1 MTQTPFERYDPKGNI
16 DPVEQVDYTEAI
28 EQNQANL
35 QNELEKHNRNL
46 FQIEMAAARG
56 KDDALMKLSQ
66 LAPTAAKLAKPYT
79 DAYNTRKNFEAAKI
93 ARKFYSNNPD
103 FYELNFNPKE
113 AAENHQQ
120 TWHEDKV
127 DTDVRNGVLTPDQ
140 GKEFRDLSRG
150 MSNRVRRAL
159 LAERAKGYPGFVL
172 HGKTLQWPIITK
184 DGIKEDRA
192 YDDPRN
198 SDYERNQISSYIH
211 DAYLRDFSNPNWDQA
226 QVWKYLASKMTNHD
240 ANLTAAELEEQRQDY
255 NKLVES
261 RTQSDVIAAIKD
273 GGPGVQNWLVQTAAG
288 KYAWAGAGGMKLAR
302 LELDKHA
309 TNIAQDER
317 YNDHEQLKK
326 AFFGDE
332 LEFNDNNI
340 NTLGGRF
347 PQEFAGLERV
357 FASAEHAEIQEIRLK
372 DKNRTNEFE
381 AAFIK
386 MANEKAEST
395 TEEPWLTDADIKA
408 SIRQLRKEVPGA
420 QVPDLIKNYVTAE
433 ARDDNDDMEILGA
446 IFRDQG
452 VIYHTDMAGMSHNV
466 ELQAAQKF
474 GKDRIIGDDKGDL
487 ISRYASIEG
496 EVGKQIDAQVN
507 EYFNA
512 TAGDTKDTEAMV
524 VARQQAKGDFQRIF
538 WENYL
543 GDENNVGLPFAQART
558 AALTEIRN
566 NLQAGKYKLDVV
578 PATPDSAYIR
588 KRSKINT
595 INKNNPQSYKTELF
609 PHTFGGED
617 LEGDSDITEL
627 RRLQADIPGARI
639 PSIYHWYAALNP
651 RLNLDAFDVANA
663 QLKLYE
669 QKNGLPVKGLDKN
682 RSLTKQY
689 VEGLTSPIEQR
700 FLKSRPSYGRNN
712 RVMVLQGG
720 GDFNDPELVIDEAL

>member
-35 QNELEKHNRNL
+35 QQELEKHNRNL

-56 KDDALMKLSQ
+56 KDNALMQ
-66 LAPTAAKLAKPYT
+66 LAQLSPAAAQLAKPYAE
-79 DAYNTRKNFEAAKI
+79 AYNTRKEVEAAKI
-93 ARKFYSNNPD
+93 ARKYYSNNPD

-113 AAENHQQ
+113 AVEDQQQ

-127 DTDVRNGVLTPDQ
+127 DTDVRNGLLTPDQ
-140 GKEFRDLSRG
+140 GKEFRDLSKG
-150 MSNRVRRAL
+150 MQNRVRRSL
-159 LAERAKGYPGFVL
+159 LVERAKAYPGFVL
-172 HGKTLQWPIITK
+172 HGKTLKWPIVTK
-184 DGIKEDRA
+184 DGKQEDRA
-192 YDDPRN
+192 YDDPKN
-198 SDYERNQISSYIH
+198 SDYERNQIMGRINN
-211 DAYLRDFSNPNWDQA
+211 AYLRDFSNDQWDQA
-226 QVWKYLASKMTNHD
+226 QVWKYLGAPMESHEASLD
-240 ANLTAAELEEQRQDY
+240 TALQAEKREDY
-255 NKLVES
+255 ENLVES

-302 LELDKHA
+302 LELDKHV

-332 LEFNDNNI
+332 LEFNDGNI

-357 FASAEHAEIQEIRLK
+357 FANAEQAEIQEIRLK

-381 AAFIK
+381 ASFIK
-386 MANEKAEST
+386 MRADKENST
-395 TEEPWLTDADIKA
+395 TEDNELTESDIKGVTA
-408 SIRQLRKEVPGA
+408 QFRKEFPGREI
-420 QVPDLIKNYVTAE
+420 PDFIKNYVTAE
-433 ARDDNDDMEILGA
+433 DREDKEDMELLGA

-466 ELQAAQKF
+466 QASAEKQF
-474 GKDRIIGDDKGDL
+474 GDRILGDNKGDL
-487 ISRYASIEG
+487 ISKYASIEG

-507 EYFNA
+507 EFFNA

-524 VARQQAKGDFQRIF
+524 VAKQEAKADFQRIF
-538 WENYL
+538 WKNYL
-543 GDENNVGLPFAQART
+543 GDENTTGLPFDQART
-558 AALTEIRN
+558 AALTEIRK

-578 PATPDSAYIR
+578 PENPKANFLR
-588 KRSKINT
+588 KRKKAKV
-595 INKNNPQSYKTELF
+595 INKENPQSYKTDLL
-609 PHTFGGED
+609 PHTNP
-617 LEGDSDITEL
+617 DILTL
-627 RRLQADIPGARI
+627 RKVQAGVPNATIPD
-639 PSIYHWYAALNP
+639 IYHYYAELNP
-651 RLNLDAFDVANA
+651 QLNLDAFDVANA

-669 QKNGLPVKGLDKN
+669 QQNNLPVKGLDQSK
-682 RSLTKQY
+682 SITKQY
-689 VEGLTSPIEQR
+689 LEGLTSPIEQR

-720 GDFNDPELVIDEAL
+720 GNFNDPELVIDEAL